1 VQGTNL
7 DFGTNSACGLR
18 CSSPNPDN
26 QLSPVQQSFTW
37 TSPGT
42 YDSVLFR
49 GNNDCTMVC
58 NFNGGTGYYTV
69 TVTTCVKITERN
81 GTCGTG
87 FYTLAATTSMDT
99 SCAACTNY
107 PYNLQNMSFAREQDR
122 FQSGINATANTVF
135 RWRSVGSVRDPY
147 GLSGSTCEFQCYE
160 GLQSIGGF
168 FFDSSRTFEM
178 GQATGLFPI
187 AGTCSRCNS
196 SACSVGNYRGVCQAN
211 VRSLSPAKA

>member
-1 VQGTNL
+1 
-7 DFGTNSACGLR
+7 
-18 CSSPNPDN
+18 
-26 QLSPVQQSFTW
+26 
-37 TSPGT
+37 
-42 YDSVLFR
+42 
-49 GNNDCTMVC
+49 
-58 NFNGGTGYYTV
+58 
-69 TVTTCVKITERN
+69 
-81 GTCGTG
+81 
-87 FYTLAATTSMDT
+87 MDT

-187 AGTCSRCNS
+187 SGTCSRCNS

-211 VRSLSPAKA
+211 VSSLSPAKARPTRLEHANWGWRWDIHGLRRRAAWRAGRHVLPRRTPFF